1 MPPRNPFKAR
11 HQRKIISD
19 LPKTILNRTYDR
31 AKRGIALAHH
41 RDDSAFRTAKS
52 RRLKSLHASKRWA
65 HLSESEKTKAE
76 DEVVAALEAIR
87 QQKKKEHEME
97 WMEKYEKGEVD
108 DEMEDHDL
116 PTLEARPDEWDGE
129 AVEEEDAEW
138 ITDSDVE
145 EEAEEVE
152 MEEEGDDVPY
162 SPMSTEELVDIRR
175 RSGEGWLAKMKA
187 LESAAENRAVEWLE
201 FMSAS
206 H

>member
-1 MPPRNPFKAR
+1 
-11 HQRKIISD
+11 
-19 LPKTILNRTYDR
+19 
-31 AKRGIALAHH
+31 
-41 RDDSAFRTAKS
+41 
-52 RRLKSLHASKRWA
+52 
-65 HLSESEKTKAE
+65 LSESEKTKAE

-116 PTLEARPDEWDGE
+116 LRLEARPDEWDGE

-152 MEEEGDDVPY
+152 IEGEGSDVSY
-162 SPMSTEELVDIRR
+162 SPMSIKRLVDIRR
-175 RSGEGWLAKMKA
+175 WSGKDGWP
-187 LESAAENRAVEWLE
+187 R
-201 FMSAS
+201 
-206 H
+206 

>member
-1 MPPRNPFKAR
+1 MPRRDAFKLR

-19 LPKTILNRTYDR
+19 LPKTILNRTYDL

-52 RRLKSLHASKRWA
+52 RRLKALHASKQWA
-65 HLSESEKTKAE
+65 QLNDDQKAKAE

-97 WMEKYEKGEVD
+97 WMDKYEKGEVD
-108 DEMEDHDL
+108 EEMEDQDL
-116 PTLEARPDEWDGE
+116 PTLEVRPEERNGE
-129 AVEEEDAEW
+129 AVEQAEAEW

-152 MEEEGDDVPY
+152 MEEEGDDVPD
-162 SPMSTEELVDIRR
+162 SPMSTEGFMEIRK
-175 RSGEGWLAKMKA
+175 RSGERWLAKMKVLEIAAEDKA
-187 LESAAENRAVEWLE
+187 LECLD

-206 H
+206 R

>member
-31 AKRGIALAHH
+31 SKRGIALAHH

-52 RRLKSLHASKRWA
+52 RCLKSLHASKRWD
-65 HLSESEKTKAE
+65 HLSESERTKAV
-76 DEVVAALEAIR
+76 DEVVAALEVIC

-116 PTLEARPDEWDGE
+116 LRLEARPDEWDGE
-129 AVEEEDAEW
+129 AVEEKDAEW

-152 MEEEGDDVPY
+152 IEEEGEDVSY
-162 SPMSTEELVDIRR
+162 SPTSIKGLVDIRR

-187 LESAAENRAVEWLE
+187 LENVAETKAVEWLE
-201 FMSAS
+201 FTSARS
-206 H
+206 

>member
-1 MPPRNPFKAR
+1 
-11 HQRKIISD
+11 
-19 LPKTILNRTYDR
+19 
-31 AKRGIALAHH
+31 
-41 RDDSAFRTAKS
+41 
-52 RRLKSLHASKRWA
+52 
-65 HLSESEKTKAE
+65 LSESKKTKAE

-116 PTLEARPDEWDGE
+116 LRLEAEWDGE

-145 EEAEEVE
+145 EEAEEVD
-152 MEEEGDDVPY
+152 MEEGGDDVP
-162 SPMSTEELVDIRR
+162 SGPMSTEELLDIRR

-206 H
+206 R